1 MVCSLGIQ
9 DAAKWQFWRK
19 SQRPFKIWALAISSS
34 ALGPWPRPREIMS
47 RCSVLPRS
55 SLANLRSWVP
65 GSEPVTIQQ
74 WHQVDYIGKELCTLY
89 APNQD
94 TMIFLS
100 GMIYTCNMYVCIHVP
115 LPFMPLGDSGM
126 GEMSDRIYSIVKAAW
141 LWQKKIFCD
150 NKQNSIMLSF
160 AYWIRFM
167 FLHILH
173 I

>member
-100 GMIYTCNMYVCIHVP
+100 GMTCT
-115 LPFMPLGDSGM
+115 
-126 GEMSDRIYSIVKAAW
+126 MSVYMFRYHLCPWGIPVWAKCLIESTALLKLHDYDKRKFSVTINRI
-141 LWQKKIFCD
+141 L
-150 NKQNSIMLSF
+150 
-160 AYWIRFM
+160 
-167 FLHILH
+167 
-173 I
+173 